1 MKIRPSRPEEIP
13 TLKRIMVEA
22 FEGVCID
29 QGMENLFGPIHGHD
43 WRWRKARH
51 LDWDLTKDPN
61 GVFVLEIDGR
71 IAGFITTWQD
81 HEAGIG
87 HIPNLALAP
96 EYRGKGYGRR
106 LIEYALDHFRRHGLT
121 HAKIETLV
129 QNAVGRHLYK
139 SCGFREVAWQIHFVA
154 DLSEAASSA
163 DPAETLSDEET
174 PRWTTPDE

>member
-13 TLKRIMVEA
+13 ILKRIMVEA

-29 QGMENLFGPIHGHD
+29 QGMENLFGSIHGQD

-51 LDWDLTKDPN
+51 LDWDLAKDPQ
-61 GVFVLEIDGR
+61 GAFVLEIDGQ

-81 HEAGIG
+81 REAGIG

-96 EYRGKGYGRR
+96 QFRGQGYGRK
-106 LIEYALDHFRRHGLT
+106 LIQYALDHFRRNGLT

-154 DLSEAASSA
+154 DLSEPAPSGSPDQGAADA
-163 DPAETLSDEET
+163 PASG
-174 PRWTTPDE
+174 PASPSG